1 MPRTF
6 ISYSRKDV
14 AFAQQLYDALTQS
27 GRECWIDL
35 KGIPPTAEWLEE
47 IRGAID
53 GADAFVFIISPDSC
67 ASDVCQAE
75 VAHAVERHKRL
86 IPLHYRETPREAI
99 PAAVARLN
107 WIFFRDPAAFSAD
120 VAALE
125 TALDTDLEWVGD
137 HTRLLLRAV
146 DWDRHKRDASYTLR
160 GHDLHHFEHW
170 LTAAADKEPAPVS
183 LQSEYVLAS
192 RRATTKRQRIIWS
205 SVFAAVTM
213 ASVLSVVAYFQS
225 RERDR
230 QQRLAGARQLVNQA
244 DAIRALPVDSP
255 EARDQIRE
263 SARVAIQALQAF
275 EALGVPSVEADVA
288 LRSALSLL
296 PVPNGEHEFFFTGS
310 VDATAFDSAGRY
322 LAVGHG
328 DRAVMVLDVREGKE
342 LATCDVTDG
351 DNDEILA
358 VAVASNGESIAVS
371 RTPRGTA
378 GGTIDVWRLP
388 ACQRVFRT
396 AEPARYQWVLL
407 DPQGRWVG
415 THFTRRSAFWD
426 IATGNAI
433 PYDIGEDIVTAAAA
447 DASGNL
453 IAVSHRQPGSHGY
466 RLSVRRVL
474 DNDVSVA
481 WALQERPMSIRWMA
495 NPSRLLLEGDELLYV
510 YDAGT
515 GDIIS
520 RVPAPKRRF
529 VASVDGALIAEEVGN
544 SIVEIRDVSGAT
556 VRSRLSHARGVT
568 TMAFRQEPDGAT
580 LTTVEAGAPDKFMRS
595 WKVGSSAVADI
606 AGRKPVERVFFS
618 DDSASVHASGAGN
631 TQSWQLTADDNGP
644 RAHSSNGDASLAG
657 VGERFR
663 VVTDNPSTSSTKPSV
678 RIVRTS
684 DGADVARYEFDRQV
698 VAAALSAD
706 GSTLAVATAQSTR
719 AGWEAT
725 LHVTN
730 VSSKQTIVAPLPGFH
745 HNRDIRL
752 LTVSPTGNYVG
763 VASGR
768 GFAVLD
774 GRTLKPV
781 TELYHPYPGG
791 IAFQAAGS
799 LVATTGIDRRTR
811 VWNLGS
817 NLEIA
822 RVSDEAVVKHLAL
835 SPDGRWLATATDK
848 GAARIWAVRAADL
861 IRQACA
867 RIGAPCP

>member
-1 MPRTF
+1 MPRAF

-35 KGIPPTAEWLEE
+35 KGIPATAEWLEE

-86 IPLHYRETPREAI
+86 VPLHYRDTPREAI
-99 PAAVARLN
+99 PAVIARLN

-160 GHDLHHFEHW
+160 GHDLKHFEHW
-170 LTAAADKEPAPVS
+170 LAAAPDKEPAPVS

-205 SVFAAVTM
+205 SVFAAVTI

-244 DAIRALPVDSP
+244 DAIRTSPIDSP
-255 EARDQIRE
+255 QARDNLRE
-263 SARVAIQALQAF
+263 SARVAIQALQTF

-288 LRSALSLL
+288 LRGALSWL
-296 PVPNGEHEFFFTGS
+296 PVAKGEHDFFFMGD

-322 LAVGHG
+322 LAVAHG
-328 DRAVMVLDVREGKE
+328 DRAVMVLDVRDGKE

-351 DNDEILA
+351 DNDEILE
-358 VAVASNGESIAVS
+358 VAMASNGESIAVS

-388 ACQRVFRT
+388 GCQRVFRT
-396 AEPARYQWVLL
+396 AEQARYEWVLL
-407 DPQGRWVG
+407 DPEGRWVG
-415 THFTRRSAFWD
+415 THFTRRIAFWD

-433 PYDIGEDIVTAAAA
+433 PNDLGDQIVTAAAA

-453 IAVSHRQPGSHGY
+453 VAVSHRPQGSREY
-466 RLSVRRVL
+466 RLSVRRVVEG
-474 DNDVSVA
+474 DVTVA
-481 WALQERPMSIRWMA
+481 WTLPERPTALKWMA
-495 NPSRLLLEGDELLYV
+495 NPSQLLVEGDDLLYI
-510 YDAGT
+510 YDTGT
-515 GDIIS
+515 REVMN
-520 RVPAPKRRF
+520 RVLAPKRRF
-529 VASVDGALIAEEVGN
+529 IASADGALIAEDVGN
-544 SIVEIRDVSGAT
+544 SVVEIRDASGGI
-556 VRSRLSHARGVT
+556 VRSRVSLARGIT
-568 TMAFRQEPDGAT
+568 AMAFRQDQDGAT
-580 LTTVEAGAPDKFMRS
+580 LTTVEAGAPEKILRN
-595 WKVGSSAVADI
+595 WQVGSSAVADI
-606 AGRKPVERVFFS
+606 AGRKPIERVSFS
-618 DDSASVHASGAGN
+618 RDSTFVHASDAGG
-631 TQSWQLTADDNGP
+631 TQSWRLTAGDNGP
-644 RAHSSNGDASLAG
+644 RAHAPNADASPADA
-657 VGERFR
+657 GERFR
-663 VVTDNPSTSSTKPSV
+663 VVTANPATSGTRPSV
-678 RIVRTS
+678 RIIQTS
-684 DGADVARYEFDRQV
+684 DGTDVARYEFDQQV
-698 VAAALSAD
+698 VAAVLSGD
-706 GSTLAVATAQSTR
+706 GNTLAVATAQSTR
-719 AGWEAT
+719 AGWQAE
-725 LHVTN
+725 LHVSN
-730 VSSKQTIVAPLPGFH
+730 VSSKQTIVAPLPGRH
-745 HNRDIRL
+745 EDRYISM
-752 LTVSPTGNYVG
+752 LTLSPTGTYVA

-768 GFAVLD
+768 GFTVLD

-781 TELYHPYPGG
+781 TELYHPYPRG
-791 IAFQAAGS
+791 IAFQAAGA
-799 LVATTGIDRRTR
+799 LVATAGIDRRAR
-811 VWNLGS
+811 VWDLGS

-822 RVSDEAVVKHLAL
+822 RVSDDAVVKSLAL
-835 SPDGRWLATATDK
+835 SPDGRWLATLTET
-848 GAARIWAVRAADL
+848 GVARIWAVRAADL

-867 RIGAPCP
+867 RIGQPCP